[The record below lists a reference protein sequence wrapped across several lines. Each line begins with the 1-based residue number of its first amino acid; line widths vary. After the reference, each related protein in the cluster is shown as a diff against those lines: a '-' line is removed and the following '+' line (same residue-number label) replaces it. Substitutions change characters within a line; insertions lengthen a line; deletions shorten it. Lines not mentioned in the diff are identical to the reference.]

1 MEYNKILT
9 DDEFMEIKQHGN
21 SDYPFQYYYD
31 NLELFDFQ
39 CIEWH
44 WHREFEFLYV
54 ESGKVI
60 CGIGE
65 KQIALSEGEGI
76 FINSKILHR
85 FYTSSVGIIPN
96 FLCMPEFIAPENSL
110 IYKKYILPVI
120 SSNILFQ
127 CFRSDVSWQTRIIQN
142 MIKIMEIQKDEKIR
156 ELATLAWVEDLWLA
170 FYENINV
177 SNKEEAQTVDEG
189 GQKRVQLMMQ
199 YIHENYKYDLSLDE
213 IASYIGI
220 SKSTALHL
228 FHRFLHT
235 TPVNYLIG
243 YRLQTASWLL
253 KNTNKKIKTIS
264 YESGFHNVDYFCRVF
279 KKRYQLTPSEY
290 RCMHLKNSITRK

>member
-1 MEYNKILT
+1 MGWIIIKYLQTRSSWKLNSMEAVIIHSSIIMIIWNCLI
-9 DDEFMEIKQHGN
+9 FH
-21 SDYPFQYYYD
+21 
-31 NLELFDFQ
+31 

-142 MIKIMEIQKDEKIR
+142 MIK
-156 ELATLAWVEDLWLA
+156 
-170 FYENINV
+170 
-177 SNKEEAQTVDEG
+177 
-189 GQKRVQLMMQ
+189 
-199 YIHENYKYDLSLDE
+199 
-213 IASYIGI
+213 
-220 SKSTALHL
+220 
-228 FHRFLHT
+228 
-235 TPVNYLIG
+235 
-243 YRLQTASWLL
+243 
-253 KNTNKKIKTIS
+253 
-264 YESGFHNVDYFCRVF
+264 
-279 KKRYQLTPSEY
+279 
-290 RCMHLKNSITRK
+290 